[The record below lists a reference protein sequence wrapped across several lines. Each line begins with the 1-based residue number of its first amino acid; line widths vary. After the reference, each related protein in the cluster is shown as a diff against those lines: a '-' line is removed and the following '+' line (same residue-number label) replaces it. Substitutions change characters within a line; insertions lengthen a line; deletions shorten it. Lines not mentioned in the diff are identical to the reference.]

1 MSLTSRFEPGSNG
14 VLIDPIRALLRRL
27 TTINASDHT
36 CRIVDAVGDL
46 GATPAL
52 VTLAPRGAVRGFT
65 LFVHGGRSNSVAS
78 GSRLQP
84 PALRMFSFLMGVRR
98 DGRGHGVAACQLRH
112 RVRGHDEGDP
122 VQDVE
127 WALAEIAGR
136 HGEVPF
142 SLVGHSMDGRSALR
156 TAGAANVRAAAAL
169 ARWLPAGEPVV
180 QLADSGAEVARCRRD
195 RMTDPACSLE
205 YAPQA
210 PPLVGRL
217 CRFEI
222 GRSAHATLERFLA
235 WRRLVRE
242 VVLASLGAWPWSA
255 RLHRAF
261 ALPDEPACRV
271 EL

>member
-1 MSLTSRFEPGSNG
+1 MLLITPGG
-14 VLIDPIRALLRRL
+14 YP
-27 TTINASDHT
+27 
-36 CRIVDAVGDL
+36 DAVGDFS
-46 GATPAL
+46 ATLAL
-52 VTLAPRGAVRGFT
+52 VTLAPRGVVRGFM
-65 LFVHGGRSNSVAS
+65 LLVHGGRSNSVAS
-78 GSRLQP
+78 SSRLQP
-84 PALRMFSFLMGVRR
+84 PALRMYSFLMGVRR
-98 DGRGHGVAACQLRH
+98 DGRGHGVAACQLRYG
-112 RVRGHDEGDP
+112 VRCYDQGDP

-142 SLVGHSMDGRSALR
+142 SLVGHSMGGRSALR

-169 ARWLPAGEPVV
+169 AQWLPGGEPVV
-180 QLADSGAEVARCRRD
+180 QLADSGAVVARDRRD
-195 RMTDPACSLE
+195 RVTNPACSLE
-205 YAPQA
+205 CALEA
-210 PPLVGRL
+210 RPLVGRL

-222 GRSAHATLERFLA
+222 GRSGHATLERFLV

>member
-1 MSLTSRFEPGSNG
+1 MTLTSRVEPGSDG

-36 CRIVDAVGDL
+36 CRILDAVGDFS
-46 GATPAL
+46 ATPAL
-52 VTLAPRGAVRGFT
+52 VTLARGAVRGFT
-65 LFVHGGRSNSVAS
+65 LFVHRGRSNSVAPS
-78 GSRLQP
+78 SRLQP
-84 PALRMFSFLMGVRR
+84 PALRMYSFQLGVRR
-98 DGRGHGVAACQLRH
+98 EGRGNGVAACQLRYW
-112 RVRGHDEGDP
+112 VRGYDEGDP

-142 SLVGHSMDGRSALR
+142 SLVGDSRGGRPALR
-156 TAGAANVRAAAAL
+156 AVGAANVRASAAL

-180 QLADSGAEVARCRRD
+180 RLADSGAVVARYRRD
-195 RMTDPACSLE
+195 RMTDTACSLE
-205 YAPQA
+205 YALQA
-210 PPLVGRL
+210 RPLVERL
-217 CRFEI
+217 WRFEI
-222 GRSAHATLERFLA
+222 GRSAHATLERFLV

-255 RLHRAF
+255 WLHRAF